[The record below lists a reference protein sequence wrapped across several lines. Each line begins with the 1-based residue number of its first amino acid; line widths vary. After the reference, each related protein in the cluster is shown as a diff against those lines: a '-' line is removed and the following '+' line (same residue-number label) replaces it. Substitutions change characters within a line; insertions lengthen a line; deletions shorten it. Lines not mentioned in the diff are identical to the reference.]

1 MKTYFLKNFSQSN
14 KTLSPEVINRI
25 KSEVQCIINSTS
37 DYSFNFNEALNKKSL
52 HKTLSMQSLH
62 RSQSNQVLNIYP
74 SFQESKLLQSR
85 NRSSSIQS
93 GASSIQSGISSKH
106 TVEPLFY
113 TDLEQESED

>member
-1 MKTYFLKNFSQSN
+1 M
-14 KTLSPEVINRI
+14 INRI

-37 DYSFNFNEALNKKSL
+37 DYSFNFNEALNQKSL
-52 HKTLSMQSLH
+52 CKTLSMQSLH
-62 RSQSNQVLNIYP
+62 RSQSSQVLNVYP
-74 SFQESKLLQSR
+74 SFQESKLLQLR

-93 GASSIQSGISSKH
+93 GVSSIQSGISSKH